1 MLGNRGGRASPPRQ
15 QLNIAVPNPV
25 YGKQDW
31 TPRSGADGRRRRR
44 TQTGSMT
51 RTEYECGDHTPPL
64 GKSTVS
70 ITMPGAAPQA
80 EDCDTDKG
88 GGREANGL
96 RSGAGQPTKPR
107 QVLVFL
113 PRTPTD
119 TGRYRSFPQKP
130 ECAVAPTC
138 AAEPLPDIMPRSA
151 YRRHMSTA
159 DIGYSQPRQSVCSAT
174 DLPKY
179 RRSSLREGGAASARW
194 DPRHAI
200 SVPDITHGPRYVNMP
215 PHGLFSAPKRPAKQR
230 CKLMD
235 AELHQGKTST
245 RQERQRYVAKDGKCQ
260 VNLGRIEEKARF
272 LSDIFTTIVDLK
284 YRWFLFVFMMCYVV
298 TWLLFATLYYLDALW
313 RQDLYHPDDEDWAPC
328 FQNVDSFTAAL
339 LFSVETQRTIG
350 YGSRMVTTNCQEGVY
365 LIMAQ
370 SIVGS
375 MIDALMVG
383 CMFAKISRPKKRAQ
397 TLIFSRSC
405 VVCPRDEKLCLMFRI
420 GDLRDSHMV
429 DAKIR
434 AKLIK
439 SRQTCEGEFL
449 PLEQSEINLGYDTGE
464 DRLFLV
470 EPQVICHLI
479 DHHSPFWEMGPQ
491 QLLRE
496 QFEIIVIL
504 EGIVEATG
512 MTCQAKSSYL
522 ENEIIWGHRFE
533 PCMTLEKGAFRVDY
547 KRFHKTFEVQLPR
560 CSAKEMEETK
570 ELGGSE
576 FSFYWEN
583 GDFLTGRRHTMT
595 DDEEETR
602 EEHSGRLIGNIAE
615 ERSSDFNGSDY
626 NL

>member
-1 MLGNRGGRASPPRQ
+1 
-15 QLNIAVPNPV
+15 
-25 YGKQDW
+25 
-31 TPRSGADGRRRRR
+31 
-44 TQTGSMT
+44 MT
-51 RTEYECGDHTPPL
+51 RTEYQRGVHTPPL
-64 GKSTVS
+64 GKSAVS
-70 ITMPGAAPQA
+70 ITMPGVA
-80 EDCDTDKG
+80 EGSDTDKG
-88 GGREANGL
+88 GGQEPNG
-96 RSGAGQPTKPR
+96 RCSGMGQPR
-107 QVLVFL
+107 QVLAYL
-113 PRTPTD
+113 PRPPTD
-119 TGRYRSFPQKP
+119 TSRYRSFPQKP
-130 ECAVAPTC
+130 ECVVVPTYT
-138 AAEPLPDIMPRSA
+138 AEPKPTPVHPQLPLPDIMPRSA
-151 YRRHMSTA
+151 YKRHMSTT
-159 DIGYSQPRQSVCSAT
+159 DIVYSYPGRPRPSVCISS

-179 RRSSLREGGAASARW
+179 RRNSLRDGGAGNGRW
-194 DPRHAI
+194 YPRHAI
-200 SVPDITHGPRYVNMP
+200 SVPDITHGPRYMP
-215 PHGLFSAPKRPAKQR
+215 PRLFSTPVAGPERPKQR
-230 CKLMD
+230 CKLME

-245 RQERQRYVAKDGKCQ
+245 QRERQRYVAKDGKCQ
-260 VNLGRIEEKARF
+260 VNLGRIEEKGRF

-284 YRWFLFVFMMCYVV
+284 YRWFLFVFMMCYIV
-298 TWLLFATLYYLDALW
+298 TWFFFATVYYLDAFW
-313 RQDLYHPDDEDWAPC
+313 RLDLLNFDNDDWEPC
-328 FQNVDSFTAAL
+328 FQNVDSFTSAL

-350 YGSRMVTTNCQEGVY
+350 YGSRMVTANCQEGVY

-383 CMFAKISRPKKRAQ
+383 CMFVKISRPKKRAQ
-397 TLIFSRSC
+397 TLIFSQNC
-405 VVCPRDEKLCLMFRI
+405 VVCPRDERLCLMFRI

-439 SRQTCEGEFL
+439 SRQTYEGEFL
-449 PLEQSEINLGYDTGE
+449 PLEQSEINLGYETGE

-470 EPQVICHLI
+470 EPQVICHVI
-479 DHHSPFWEMGPQ
+479 DDNSPFWEMGPQ

-560 CSAKEMEETK
+560 CSAKEMEEMR
-570 ELGGSE
+570 ELEGSE

-595 DDEEETR
+595 DKGEDEEA
-602 EEHSGRLIGNIAE
+602 EEDKTQGERFSERSGRLIGNIAE